1 MAQKVVQGS
10 EKPLPEE
17 RSKVA
22 RGRGKA
28 GAEKRWGDKN
38 KDK

>member
-1 MAQKVVQGS
+1 MAQRWFRVL